1 MVKIRQRTRME
12 LLNEIVKLK
21 QGIIDLEMEVIR
33 LKRIGIF
40 REFPVKPAP
49 VPAIQPEWQLGDTTG
64 GRPLLN
70 QPLNLCTPVCQGGR
84 GY

>member
-12 LLNEIVKLK
+12 LLDEIVKLR

-33 LKRIGIF
+33 LKSIGIF
-40 REFPVKPAP
+40 REFPVKPTS
-49 VPAIQPEWQLGDTTG
+49 VLIIQPEWQLDDSTG

-70 QPLNLCTPVCQGGR
+70 QPLNLCAPVCEGGR

>member
-1 MVKIRQRTRME
+1 MVKELTKKDLIDEIDRLRQR
-12 LLNEIVKLK
+12 V
-21 QGIIDLEMEVIR
+21 IDLEMEIIR
-33 LKRIGIF
+33 LQNKNIW
-40 REFPVKPAP
+40 ETFPVKPTFIP
-49 VPAIQPEWQLGDTTG
+49 VIQPEWQLGDTTG